1 MEAVYSAIQAAIAF
15 SKFWFVI
22 GGLIAF
28 LFALF
33 PAIDQDDEE
42 RVGAREGPG
51 LDGA

>member
-33 PAIDQDDEE
+33 FGRLSIRTMRNGWE
-42 RVGAREGPG
+42 RGKGRA
-51 LDGA
+51 